1 MQLSPKEEVI
11 QMTPGDIRK
20 QYERITKQELET
32 REKLDAA
39 RAAMATAKEDD
50 ISAAADAALAGEAA
64 PKLKA
69 VRLSHAIEN
78 LSVTL
83 AGLDEAVYRLQQQA
97 IELTGADRPA
107 IFHGDP
113 DAEAHRGPFVDG
125 RTLSVAEEAVRQ
137 RSVDVGRR
145 LPRLA
150 PDDRPTDLIEWVQ
163 RGYDEYEAVARAGVE
178 TQVKEERYQR
188 GIRAEAVAKR
198 KYMATHN
205 GDLDVNY
212 VPEEWMDADDFA
224 DYCIHQ
230 GAVTKPQRSQNIPIP
245 DPTPTEVPA

>member
-1 MQLSPKEEVI
+1 V
-11 QMTPGDIRK
+11 TPGDIQK
-20 QYERITKQELET
+20 QYERITKQERET
-32 REKLDAA
+32 RGKLDAA

-83 AGLDEAVYRLQQQA
+83 AGLDEAVYRLQQEA
-97 IELTGADRPA
+97 IELVGADRPA

-113 DAEAHRGPFVDG
+113 DAEAHRGPIVDG
-125 RTLSVAEEAVRQ
+125 KTLSVAEEALRM
-137 RSVDVGRR
+137 RKVDVARR

-150 PDDRPTDLIEWVQ
+150 PDDRPTDIIEWVE
-163 RGYDEYEAVARAGVE
+163 RGYDGSDGVARAGVE
-178 TQVKEERYQR
+178 ALEKEERYQR
-188 GIRAEAVAKR
+188 GLRAEGDAKR
-198 KYMATHN
+198 RYRETHDGQLDKKYVAEDWMSAE
-205 GDLDVNY
+205 DL
-212 VPEEWMDADDFA
+212 A

-230 GAVTKPQRSQNIPIP
+230 GLNKLQRTPNIPIP